1 MVARSILIASL
12 GLTGAKPLKATYK
25 AEFPEHVSEL
35 MPVYLTPE
43 LNHEWNHRM
52 SRQILKTD
60 TKYGDIVHQTYGLP
74 WPLKPREL
82 LMHCEN
88 SISHR
93 EATLTA
99 TCHSVLTDTVPV
111 TDAAVRM
118 EIMESQWRFEAL
130 PGNGKMKTR
139 VTVYILISERFAVGV
154 RTRRATATTPR
165 TRSLFLPLAHIPSP
179 SSTHAASFVIKFV
192 QDHSLKES
200 VTQFVKACRRLKL
213 PPLAEY
219 AGWKR
224 TRQQRLSALAAAKLT
239 PVDEAEDGS
248 SFSNNSSSAL
258 IRFAL
263 SLLAM
268 ALGYVL
274 LVNEGYSGRVWWKT
288 RHAPRAVRKLGR
300 AVHRARDQRELLHV
314 PLSDATN
321 ISTPLQ
327 RSCSHPSMAE
337 FYSNG
342 GNGGGGGGGNRSAK
356 EDVAALLLTPS
367 SGPGSYARGAS
378 RRSLSAS
385 DLERSQLC

>member
-154 RTRRATATTPR
+154 RTRRASAPPR
-165 TRSLFLPLAHIPSP
+165 TLSLFLPLAHIPSL
-179 SSTHAASFVIKFV
+179 SFLHTRSELCDQIR
-192 QDHSLKES
+192 
-200 VTQFVKACRRLKL
+200 AG
-213 PPLAEY
+213 PLAQ
-219 AGWKR
+219 GVGHPI
-224 TRQQRLSALAAAKLT
+224 RQGLQAAQAAAARR
-239 PVDEAEDGS
+239 VRRMEAHEAAAPFRPRGRQAHS
-248 SFSNNSSSAL
+248 S
-258 IRFAL
+258 
-263 SLLAM
+263 
-268 ALGYVL
+268 
-274 LVNEGYSGRVWWKT
+274 
-288 RHAPRAVRKLGR
+288 
-300 AVHRARDQRELLHV
+300 
-314 PLSDATN
+314 
-321 ISTPLQ
+321 
-327 RSCSHPSMAE
+327 
-337 FYSNG
+337 
-342 GNGGGGGGGNRSAK
+342 
-356 EDVAALLLTPS
+356 
-367 SGPGSYARGAS
+367 
-378 RRSLSAS
+378 
-385 DLERSQLC
+385 

>member
-1 MVARSILIASL
+1 M
-12 GLTGAKPLKATYK
+12 
-25 AEFPEHVSEL
+25 
-35 MPVYLTPE
+35 
-43 LNHEWNHRM
+43 
-52 SRQILKTD
+52 
-60 TKYGDIVHQTYGLP
+60 
-74 WPLKPREL
+74 
-82 LMHCEN
+82 
-88 SISHR
+88 
-93 EATLTA
+93 
-99 TCHSVLTDTVPV
+99 
-111 TDAAVRM
+111 
-118 EIMESQWRFEAL
+118 
-130 PGNGKMKTR
+130 
-139 VTVYILISERFAVGV
+139 
-154 RTRRATATTPR
+154 
-165 TRSLFLPLAHIPSP
+165 
-179 SSTHAASFVIKFV
+179 IKFV

-258 IRFAL
+258 IRLAL